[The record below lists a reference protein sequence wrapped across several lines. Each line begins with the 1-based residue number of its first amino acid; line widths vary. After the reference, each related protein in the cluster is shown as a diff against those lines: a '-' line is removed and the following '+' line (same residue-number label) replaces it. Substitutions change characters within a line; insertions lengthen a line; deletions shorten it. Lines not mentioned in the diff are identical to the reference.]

1 MATSPATGQSTGF
14 ASQAAT
20 AAGAVG
26 KFALII
32 TLATAVT
39 TLLFKFNTVLVSQP
53 AHYDTGAAGAKI
65 VEFVRVEQEDFTRT
79 KERRLP
85 IKPPQ
90 PDRPPP
96 PPRMRVNT
104 NANVDAAN
112 INIDIPDI
120 EMNFGAGG
128 GPYLGQWYGQN
139 APGAADSD
147 VVPIVRISPQYPR
160 QALLNGQEGWVKL
173 EFTITPDG
181 RVLDPAVV
189 DSDPRGVFERAAMQ
203 AIIRWKFRP
212 RYVDGQ
218 AITRRA
224 SQIIDFRLEE

>member
-1 MATSPATGQSTGF
+1 MPASSSSGQSTGF
-14 ASQAAT
+14 AAHAAT
-20 AAGAVG
+20 VAGAVG
-26 KFALII
+26 KFAII
-32 TLATAVT
+32 LTLATAVT
-39 TLLFKFNTVLVSQP
+39 TLLFKFNTILVSRP
-53 AHYDTGAAGAKI
+53 AHYDTGYAGAKV
-65 VEFVRVEQEDFTRT
+65 VEFVRVEQDDYVRT

-85 IKPPQ
+85 IKPKE

-104 NANVDAAN
+104 DAKVEAVSVD
-112 INIDIPDI
+112 IDVSDI

-128 GPYLGQWYGQN
+128 GPYLGRWYGQS
-139 APGAADSD
+139 APGAPDSD

-160 QALLNGQEGWVKL
+160 KALLDGEEGWVQI

-181 RVLDPAVV
+181 RVIDPVV
-189 DSDPRGVFERAAMQ
+189 VASEPRGVFERAAMQ

-212 RYVDGQ
+212 RYVDGE

-224 SQIIDFRLEE
+224 SQVIDFRLEG

>member
-1 MATSPATGQSTGF
+1 MRTSPASGKSTGI
-14 ASQAAT
+14 AAQAASV
-20 AAGAVG
+20 AGAAG
-26 KFALII
+26 KFAIII

-39 TLLFKFNTVLVSQP
+39 TLLFKFNTVLVNQP
-53 AHYDTGAAGAKI
+53 AHYDSALVGSKI
-65 VEFVRVEQEDFTRT
+65 VEFVRVEQEDFLRT

-128 GPYLGQWYGQN
+128 GPYLGQWYGQSN
-139 APGAADSD
+139 PGAPDSD

-160 QALLNGQEGWVKL
+160 QALLNGQEGWVKV

-181 RVLDPAVV
+181 RVIDAVV
-189 DSDPRGVFERAAMQ
+189 RDADPRGVFDRAALQ
-203 AIIRWKFRP
+203 AIIRWKFKP

-224 SQIIDFRLEE
+224 SQVIDFQLEG

>member
-1 MATSPATGQSTGF
+1 MNTSPASGKPAGV
-14 ASQAAT
+14 AAPAIQAAAS
-20 AAGAVG
+20 AA
-26 KFALII
+26 KFAVIVS
-32 TLATAVT
+32 LATVVT

-53 AHYDTGAAGAKI
+53 ARYDTAISGAKL
-65 VEFVRVEQEDFTRT
+65 VDFVRVEQEDFTRT

-85 IKPPQ
+85 IKPKQ

-96 PPRMRVNT
+96 PPRMRVNN
-104 NANVDAAN
+104 NANVEAS
-112 INIDIPDI
+112 NIDIEIPDI
-120 EMNFGAGG
+120 EMTFGDGG
-128 GPYLGQWYGQN
+128 GPYLGQWYGRS

-160 QALLNGQEGWVKL
+160 QALLNGQEGWVKI

-181 RVLDPAVV
+181 RVLDPVV
-189 DSDPRGVFERAAMQ
+189 IASDPRSVFDRAALQ

-224 SQIIDFRLEE
+224 SQVIDFRLEE